1 MQEIDEEN
9 RQLRDVVEMQSKKL
23 KDLGRITKK
32 NATSDFSCQFSTA
45 TCDFPCQY
53 SSATCDFSTQFS
65 SATCDFSTQFSP
77 EMCDF
82 SCVVYPNLNED
93 KVEDHLPAT
102 FHNDSAVKNDI
113 SADVGFGDGTEAETS
128 GSFSQQTTNASPFA
142 LPSANN
148 QTNSLFGGQ
157 LQQQNPVFGGNA
169 TFRMQVKTGL
179 FDQANAALGQTTGF
193 DNVFGQNVQTPAFST
208 PAQANLSANSS
219 RNQTQASK
227 YVCDCGYNAGKL
239 KNRLTNHQ
247 KQFCKKRPRSVPT
260 DLKCPICG
268 IQNTYEAIKS
278 HLGQFTRK
286 GRINEAR
293 DVRHKQS
300 NEFHQTMLDEFK
312 ANYGPKKPHKKTHTN

>member
-1 MQEIDEEN
+1 MLKDPPPTKPKQTRKKQTRPSVTEISWQKNYINEYSKLFQKMQEIDEEN

-53 SSATCDFSTQFS
+53 S

-148 QTNSLFGGQ
+148 QTN
-157 LQQQNPVFGGNA
+157 
-169 TFRMQVKTGL
+169 
-179 FDQANAALGQTTGF
+179 
-193 DNVFGQNVQTPAFST
+193 
-208 PAQANLSANSS
+208 
-219 RNQTQASK
+219 
-227 YVCDCGYNAGKL
+227 
-239 KNRLTNHQ
+239 
-247 KQFCKKRPRSVPT
+247 
-260 DLKCPICG
+260 
-268 IQNTYEAIKS
+268 
-278 HLGQFTRK
+278 
-286 GRINEAR
+286 
-293 DVRHKQS
+293 KQS
-300 NEFHQTMLDEFK
+300 VRWATTATESSFRRQCNI
-312 ANYGPKKPHKKTHTN
+312 